1 MADEQFDL
9 VKIRT
14 VVLGISTVWMTVD
27 DIQKEITAMRERA
40 GEKPAHV
47 PIQLIQQVIN
57 HLVEQGS
64 VAERREQSK
73 PLAYRVN
80 RDALIARRAKL
91 LRDLM
96 AEPDYTELEAK
107 VLDRTGASA
116 ADVEMLLDQKVLDRR
131 TTEAGPA
138 LLVLRSQACVEIV
151 DRGAAAYVG
160 SLIPADADDRAVGED
175 ALRRAIK
182 EAADAKERAVRSEA
196 RFMRLK
202 EWLAEKGIVDVQGI
216 LEPPP
221 PPARQQVF
229 EHTERRHIDD
239 AEKGRI
245 LVEVLALEHQKSVV
259 QLQFDSAKSKAKA
272 ELEKLDAEIES
283 LKSDAQSNERV
294 VVTQAYKEVD
304 WKGNAVVIRAAE
316 DGREIER
323 QPIPRGSQKPLPGT
337 EESAAP
343 ASPAAPAI
351 APAQPA
357 DARPAFHTNLR
368 AIVLDILRGT
378 ESQFTAEQI
387 AERIRE
393 TYSEV
398 PDGLEPLLKVQ
409 IHQLIRAKE
418 IARDKK
424 SQLIS
429 LADGARPLP
438 ASESPE
444 EAAPQG
450 EPGPLA
456 DPERRRRGNKKSQSG
471 EASP

>member
-202 EWLAEKGIVDVQGI
+202 EWLAEKGIVDCSRSAPHSP
-216 LEPPP
+216 EPVP
-221 PPARQQVF
+221 
-229 EHTERRHIDD
+229 
-239 AEKGRI
+239 
-245 LVEVLALEHQKSVV
+245 
-259 QLQFDSAKSKAKA
+259 
-272 ELEKLDAEIES
+272 
-283 LKSDAQSNERV
+283 
-294 VVTQAYKEVD
+294 
-304 WKGNAVVIRAAE
+304 
-316 DGREIER
+316 
-323 QPIPRGSQKPLPGT
+323 
-337 EESAAP
+337 AP
-343 ASPAAPAI
+343 ATPALI
-351 APAQPA
+351 
-357 DARPAFHTNLR
+357 
-368 AIVLDILRGT
+368 
-378 ESQFTAEQI
+378 
-387 AERIRE
+387 
-393 TYSEV
+393 
-398 PDGLEPLLKVQ
+398 
-409 IHQLIRAKE
+409 QLIRFGWVLPQRF
-418 IARDKK
+418 IAMSTGDT
-424 SQLIS
+424 
-429 LADGARPLP
+429 
-438 ASESPE
+438 
-444 EAAPQG
+444 
-450 EPGPLA
+450 
-456 DPERRRRGNKKSQSG
+456 
-471 EASP
+471 